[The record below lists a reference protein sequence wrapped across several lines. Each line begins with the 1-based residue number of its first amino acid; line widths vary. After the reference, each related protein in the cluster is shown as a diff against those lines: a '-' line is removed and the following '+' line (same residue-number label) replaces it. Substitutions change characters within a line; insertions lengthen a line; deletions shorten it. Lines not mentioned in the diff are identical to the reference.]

1 MSQMKLSPSYTFDLQ
16 VFTDFLHT
24 CGVMLDLGT
33 FRREAL
39 EHRPLLELESLGSL
53 YNSMCSDAQSCLCLS
68 LKRFFCETQSIGH
81 RS

>member
-1 MSQMKLSPSYTFDLQ
+1 MSQMKLSASYIFDFQ
-16 VFTDFLHT
+16 VFTDLLHT
-24 CGVMLDLGT
+24 CGVMPDLGT

-53 YNSMCSDAQSCLCLS
+53 YNLMCSDAQSCLCLS
-68 LKRFFCETQSIGH
+68 LKRFFCETQSAGH

>member
-16 VFTDFLHT
+16 VFTDFLQT
-24 CGVMLDLGT
+24 CGVMLDIGT